1 LILQRNT
8 KSTACPP
15 NKPQIVDVPKAN
27 YIAVRGQGDPD
38 EDGGTYKKAVRIIFA
53 AAYTLKMG
61 CKSDYKFDPLL
72 QANAS
77 RIKPYFI
84 LDFS

>member
-1 LILQRNT
+1 MILQRNT

-15 NKPQIVDVPKAN
+15 NKPQIVNVPKAN

-38 EDGGTYKKAVRIIFA
+38 EDGGTYKKAVRIMFA
-53 AAYTLKMG
+53 AAYTLKMSCKSG
-61 CKSDYKFDPLL
+61 CKIEPLL
-72 QANAS
+72 RANAA

-84 LDFS
+84 DFS